1 MGIIGKRAYR
11 LTCPQCGAAET
22 ADTSSTLAKTE
33 ALVIN
38 GLQKEKNRWHYMG
51 QLFAV
56 RSIRLFPATGAG
68 QPPLPP
74 GMPARHA
81 QSSALAARLRV

>member
-38 GLQKEKNRWHYMG
+38 GLQKEKIVGTTWVNFLQFSR
-51 QLFAV
+51 
-56 RSIRLFPATGAG
+56 
-68 QPPLPP
+68 
-74 GMPARHA
+74 
-81 QSSALAARLRV
+81 